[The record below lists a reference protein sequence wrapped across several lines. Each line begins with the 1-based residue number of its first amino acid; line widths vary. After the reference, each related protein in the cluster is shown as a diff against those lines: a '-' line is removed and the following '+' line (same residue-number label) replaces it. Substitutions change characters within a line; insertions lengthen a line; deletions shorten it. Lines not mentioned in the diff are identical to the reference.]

1 MIGATM
7 PDLHETDKA
16 SLRSRSVSEVRFGSR
31 VFDTAY
37 RRSCKTCTSP
47 ARFELE
53 KSVVLGAGFAETAR
67 EFADSGVTARNLSEH
82 FGNRHVDLES
92 DSVAELRLE
101 HAAEIRRQHLG
112 LIGGSLYDQ
121 AAAVSAEAVDA
132 MATTLADLASV
143 IEDGTVLEAGFQTG
157 LETDERDV

>member
-1 MIGATM
+1 M

-16 SLRSRSVSEVRFGSR
+16 SLRSRSVSEVRFGGR
-31 VFDTAY
+31 VFDTVY

-47 ARFELE
+47 ARYELE
-53 KSVVLGAGFAETAR
+53 KSLVLGAGFAETAR
-67 EFADSGVTARNLSEH
+67 EFADSEVTARNLSTH
-82 FGNRHVDLES
+82 FTRKHVDLES

-101 HAAEIRRQHLG
+101 HAAEIRRERFL
-112 LIGGSLYDQ
+112 LTGGSLYDQ

-143 IEDGTVLEAGFQTG
+143 IKDGTVLEAGFQAAM
-157 LETDERDV
+157 ETDERDV